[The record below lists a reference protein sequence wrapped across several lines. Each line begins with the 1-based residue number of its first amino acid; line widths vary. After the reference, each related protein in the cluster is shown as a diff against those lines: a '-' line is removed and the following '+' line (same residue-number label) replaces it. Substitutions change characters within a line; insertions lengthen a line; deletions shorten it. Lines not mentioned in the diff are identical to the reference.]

1 MVIEGLF
8 GSPLLKP
15 LFGRQRLW
23 PCRVRADA
31 VGVDRHPY
39 SANPAPLCDV
49 YQARSAQLGNKYL
62 SRPLGAV
69 SHGRQLMRSQALAR
83 QQVNDA
89 GQAC

>member
-8 GSPLLKP
+8 GSPLVQP
-15 LFGRQRLW
+15 LLSRQGLW
-23 PCRVRADA
+23 PDGVRADA

-49 YQARSAQLGNKYL
+49 HQARSAQLGNKYL

-69 SHGRQLMRSQALAR
+69 DGGRQLMRSQALAR

-89 GQAC
+89 GQAH